1 MPGAELT
8 QYGLYRGG
16 AEVEVTEKIA
26 TLEVGQAR
34 LDERVSDLEDWR
46 KKVNGHLERIEA
58 RLNAIGWGIA
68 ATLGGVVVD
77 LILRI
82 AGR

>member
-1 MPGAELT
+1 MAEKL
-8 QYGLYRGG
+8 
-16 AEVEVTEKIA
+16 AA
-26 TLEVGQAR
+26 LEVAQAR

-46 KKVNGHLERIEA
+46 KKTNGHLERIEA

-77 LILRI
+77 LILRL

>member
-1 MPGAELT
+1 MS
-8 QYGLYRGG
+8 
-16 AEVEVTEKIA
+16 EKVA
-26 TLEVGQAR
+26 LLEVSQAR
-34 LDERVSDLEDWR
+34 LEERVEQLENWR
-46 KKVNGHLERIEA
+46 QKTNGHLERIEQ
-58 RLNAIGWGIA
+58 RLNSIGWGIA